1 MAHSES
7 SCFVIS
13 ASDSGTGGELSPF
26 SMAVGSGVN
35 SVDFSLEGSVGV
47 ADALRV
53 GWGVPFKGMG
63 LLFVSQS
70 VPSISYLWCFS

>member
-1 MAHSES
+1 MVHSES

-13 ASDSGTGGELSPF
+13 ASDSGTGGKMSPF
-26 SMAVGSGVN
+26 SMAVGSGMN
-35 SVDFSLEGSVGV
+35 GVDFGLEGSVGV

-53 GWGVPFKGMG
+53 GWRVPFKGMG

-70 VPSISYLWCFS
+70 IPSISYLWCFS